1 MRKRT
6 MKLRVLP
13 LLLAAALLAA
23 CALPA
28 FGEESGFVNFQKK
41 VNSYTE
47 DMFPDVPLDW
57 YTEYVAVVYELG
69 LMQGDEKGS
78 FHPENGVT
86 LAETAALAARLH
98 RIWYTGSAEFT
109 QGEPWYQVY
118 VDYCR
123 ENGILD
129 GEFGDWNAAAR
140 RSEFAALLS
149 RALPASALPA
159 YNPDIMEGDIP
170 DVPADGEN
178 AAEIYLLYRAGI
190 LTGNDQYGT
199 FSPDSEIRR
208 SEVAAIVS
216 RMAYRSLRRTVA
228 LVPKPAWPD
237 LTWGERQ
244 SDAFF
249 ADAAMLGNSL
259 VDGMRLCSGINSMSF
274 YGETGSTVY
283 NNRISQL
290 LQRQFKKVYI
300 EFGINE
306 VGISEEEFITRYRRI
321 VDRIREAMPEADI
334 YIMSITPV
342 TKAVSNKGTFTMQRI
357 TAMNEALRAL
367 AEEEQCWYLD
377 CCTPLCTAE
386 GYLIE
391 KYAGWDGSPHLDVKG
406 YEAWAEVIRTHYAPE
421 TEQES

>member
-1 MRKRT
+1 

-13 LLLAAALLAA
+13 LLLAAALLAL

-28 FGEESGFVNFQKK
+28 FGAESGFVNFQKK
-41 VNSYTE
+41 VNTYTE

-57 YTEYVAVVYELG
+57 YTEYVAAVYELG
-69 LMQGDEKGS
+69 LMQGDEKGCFNPDS
-78 FHPENGVT
+78 GVT

-98 RIWYTGSAEFT
+98 KTWYAGSAEFT
-109 QGEPWYQVY
+109 QGEPWYRVY

-123 ENGILD
+123 ENGILQA
-129 GEFGDWNAAAR
+129 EYEEWNAPAK

-149 RALPASALPA
+149 RALPTSALPEI
-159 YNPDIMEGDIP
+159 NEIGDGAIP
-170 DVPADGEN
+170 DVPAEN
-178 AAEIYLLYRAGI
+178 ADAAGIYLLYRAGI
-190 LTGNDQYGT
+190 LTGNDKYGT

-216 RMAYRSLRRTVA
+216 RMAYRSFRRTVA
-228 LVPKPAWPD
+228 LVPKPAYPD

-259 VDGMRLCSGINSMSF
+259 VDGMRLCSGIDSMSF

-306 VGISEEEFITRYRRI
+306 VGISEEEFISRYRRI
-321 VDRIREAMPEADI
+321 VDRIQEAMPEADI

-357 TAMNEALRAL
+357 TAMNAALRAL

-377 CCTPLCTAE
+377 CCTHLCTAE